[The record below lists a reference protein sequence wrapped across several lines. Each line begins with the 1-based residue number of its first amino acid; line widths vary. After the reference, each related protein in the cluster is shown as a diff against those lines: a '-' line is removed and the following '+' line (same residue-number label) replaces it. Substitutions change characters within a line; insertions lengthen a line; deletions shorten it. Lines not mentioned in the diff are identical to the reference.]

1 MLAQLTISNFAIIRK
16 LSLSFKDNFTVI
28 SGETGAGKSIIIHA
42 INLICGGRVSV
53 DSIRTSCDEARIE
66 ALFYL
71 PDNSPV
77 ISVLKEMGIP
87 AEEELLIQRI
97 IQKEGPNKIFI
108 NGTMATLQMLSRVG
122 PMLISVTGQHEH
134 QLLLKSENHLMLLDK
149 FGGIEAMRSDMA
161 EAWKNYHSLNNQLD
175 NVNNS
180 IASELMNKE
189 LNLFQA
195 KEIDDANI
203 EPEED
208 IRLQEE
214 KRFLEH
220 TEELLSI
227 TGGCFHDLY
236 EKEEAV
242 ISKLSYWSRSIA
254 KHSDLTPEFAAIFK
268 TLNDAIATIDDLSY
282 QLRNFRT
289 LLEADPDRLMQ
300 INDRLDLINK
310 LKRKYGGTI
319 EKIQNHRDAV
329 ASSICKT
336 DNLEKLR
343 NDLIVQAEDSSKAM
357 RALAGK
363 LSEIRHSTASDLN
376 VAIEKELNDLRMQG
390 TVFTVNFDEPQASD
404 DIVSTGMDKVDFLIS
419 PNIGENPRPLIK
431 IASGGEL
438 SRLMLAIRTVL
449 ASRMG
454 SAETVVFDEVDA
466 GVSGEAAR
474 VVGDKLRSLA
484 KKYQIICITHLPQ
497 IACKGDTHFIV
508 EKYVIDQRT
517 ESSITEL
524 DDKARVMEIARLLGY
539 SADTMESA
547 ITHAKEMLKQPSAN
561 S

>member
-28 SGETGAGKSIIIHA
+28 SGETGTGKSIIIHA

-53 DSIRTSCDEARIE
+53 DSIRSGCDEARIE

-71 PDNSPV
+71 PNDSPV
-77 ISVLKEMGIP
+77 MPFLKEMGIP
-87 AEEELLIQRI
+87 CDEELLIQRI
-97 IQKEGPNKIFI
+97 IHKEGPNKIFI
-108 NGTMATLQMLSRVG
+108 NGTMATLQMLSRIG

-149 FGGIEAMRSDMA
+149 FGGLEDMRGHMA
-161 EAWKNYHSLNNQLD
+161 ESWKNYHSFHNQLD
-175 NVNNS
+175 NVNRS
-180 IASELMNKE
+180 IESVLMNKE
-189 LNLFQA
+189 LHLFQA
-195 KEIDDANI
+195 REIDDTNI
-203 EPEED
+203 ESEED

-227 TGGCFHDLY
+227 TEGCFHDLY
-236 EKEEAV
+236 ERDEAV
-242 ISKLSYWSRSIA
+242 LSKLSYWNRSIA
-254 KHSDLTPEFAAIFK
+254 KHSDLTPEFTAISK
-268 TLNDAIATIDDLSY
+268 TLNDAISTIDDLSH
-282 QLRNFRT
+282 QLRDFRSI
-289 LLEADPDRLMQ
+289 LEADPDRLMQ
-300 INDRLDLINK
+300 INDRLDIINK

-319 EKIQNHRDAV
+319 ESIQKHRADI
-329 ASSICKT
+329 ASNIYEI

-343 NDLIVQAEDSSKAM
+343 NDLIVQVEDSRKAM
-357 RALAGK
+357 RAFAEK
-363 LSEIRHSTASDLN
+363 LSETRRSVASDLN
-376 VAIEKELNDLRMQG
+376 IAIEKELDDLKMQG
-390 TVFTVNFDEPQASD
+390 TVFSVNFNELQAYD
-404 DIVSTGMDKVDFLIS
+404 DISITGTDKVDFIIS
-419 PNIGENPRPLIK
+419 PNIGEELRPLIK

-449 ASRMG
+449 ASRIG

-474 VVGDKLRSLA
+474 VVGEKLRSLA

-517 ESSITEL
+517 ESSIIEL

-539 SADTMESA
+539 SSDTVESA
-547 ITHAKEMLKQPSAN
+547 VSHAKEMLKQSA
-561 S
+561 

>member
-42 INLICGGRVSV
+42 INLICGGRVST
-53 DSIRTSCDEARIE
+53 DSIRTGCDEARIE

-71 PDNSPV
+71 PNDSPV
-77 ISVLKEMGIP
+77 MPVLNEMGLP
-87 AEEELLIQRI
+87 CDEELLIQRI
-97 IQKEGPNKIFI
+97 IHKEGPSRIFI
-108 NGTMATLQMLSRVG
+108 NGAIATLNMLSRIG

-134 QLLLKSENHLMLLDK
+134 QLLLRSENHLMLLDR
-149 FGGIEAMRSDMA
+149 FGGIEDMRSRMA
-161 EAWKNYHSLNNQLD
+161 EAWKNYHSLHDQLD
-175 NVNNS
+175 NVNSS
-180 IASELMNKE
+180 ITSALTNKE

-203 EPEED
+203 ESGED

-220 TEELLSI
+220 AEELLSL
-227 TGGCFHDLY
+227 TEGCFNDLY
-236 EKEEAV
+236 EKDEAV
-242 ISKLSYWSRSIA
+242 ISRLSYWNRSIA
-254 KHSDLTPEFAAIFK
+254 KHSDITPEFAAIFR
-268 TLNDAIATIDDLSY
+268 TLNDAITVIDDLSY
-282 QLRNFRT
+282 QLRDFRAH
-289 LLEADPDRLMQ
+289 LETDPDRLMQ
-300 INDRLDLINK
+300 INDRLEFINK
-310 LKRKYGGTI
+310 LKRKYGDTI
-319 EKIQNHRDAV
+319 EKIQLYRADI
-329 ASSICKT
+329 ASNIYQI
-336 DNLEKLR
+336 DNLENLR
-343 NDLIVQAEDSSKAM
+343 DSLTAQVKDSSKAM
-357 RALAGK
+357 RALAEK
-363 LSEIRHSTASDLN
+363 LSETRRSAASDLTS
-376 VAIEKELNDLRMQG
+376 AIEKELDDLKMQG
-390 TVFTVNFDEPQASD
+390 TVFNVNFNKSQVPD
-404 DIVSTGMDKVDFLIS
+404 DIAVTGIDKIDFMIS
-419 PNIGENPRPLIK
+419 PNIGEEPKPLIK

-449 ASRMG
+449 ASRIG

-474 VVGDKLRSLA
+474 VVGEKLLSLA

-508 EKYVIDQRT
+508 EKHVINQRT

-524 DDKARVMEIARLLGY
+524 DNKARIMEIARLLGY

-547 ITHAKEMLKQPSAN
+547 VTHAKEMLKQSAL
-561 S
+561 